1 MLMPDSDTLIQ
12 RYLEQALTEAE
23 AAQLHE
29 MIKADPQLADRL
41 LGQFEVDAMLQATR
55 ASGSLPSRPMVLLP
69 RRRFSFATVAGVAAL
84 AACLT
89 LAGAWLVLLVKR
101 APDEATTASVA
112 VLSRAVN
119 LVWETEAGATV
130 PGAALSP
137 GVLKLKSGLAQ
148 IEFYQG
154 ARVTIEG
161 PAVIELIS
169 SGEASCSQGKLM
181 AHVPAQAKG
190 FSIRT
195 PHGKVVDLGT
205 EFGVAVDD
213 RDTAVHVFKGVVQVQ
228 SVRGGTMELASGQ
241 AVQVADLAERREAD
255 ASVFASLTD
264 LDVRTAASLRTQFEH
279 WQQINLQRHADPT
292 LRLHLDFQD
301 MDELRSLQNHALNR
315 QGVPDASIVGCA
327 WTEGR
332 WPGKRALEF
341 RTVSDRVRLSVPG
354 VYPVLTMTAWVR
366 VSGLDRAFNS
376 LFMCEGWGSRK
387 VHWQITRDGKV
398 RFGAASDAEF
408 NARFVDCDSPPL
420 FTPERFGRW
429 THLALVFDA
438 GRRLVQHYV
447 DGKLVAGVP
456 MPDSAPVRLGVA
468 ELGNWNNPGH
478 DKTAIRNL
486 SGAMDEFALYA
497 RALSAREIAELAK

>member
-1 MLMPDSDTLIQ
+1 MPDPDTLIQ
-12 RYLEQALTEAE
+12 RYLEQALSPDE

-29 MIKADPQLADRL
+29 MLKADPRLGERL
-41 LGQFEVDAMLQATR
+41 LGQFETDAMLRATR
-55 ASGSLPSRPMVLLP
+55 ASGALATRPMVLLP
-69 RRRFSFATVAGVAAL
+69 RRRFSFATVAGVAAM

-89 LAGAWLVLLVKR
+89 LVGAWLVTLVKR

-119 LVWETEAGATV
+119 LVWETEAGAPV

-154 ARVTIEG
+154 ARVLIEG
-161 PAVIELIS
+161 PATIELIS
-169 SGEASCSQGKLM
+169 SGEALCSSGRLI
-181 AHVPAQAKG
+181 AHVPEQAKG
-190 FSIRT
+190 FGIRT
-195 PHGKVVDLGT
+195 PQGKVVDLGT
-205 EFGVAVDD
+205 EFAIAVDAS
-213 RDTAVHVFKGVVQVQ
+213 DTEVHVFKGKVEVQ
-228 SVRGGTMELASGQ
+228 SKVGGTRALGAGE
-241 AVQVADLAERREAD
+241 AVQMADLTRRREAD
-255 ASVFASLTD
+255 ASVFGSLTD

-279 WQQINLQRHADPT
+279 WQQLNARRNDDPA

-315 QGVPDASIVGCA
+315 QSVPDASIVGCA

-354 VYPVLTMTAWVR
+354 LYPVLTMTAWVR

-376 LFMCEGWGSRK
+376 LFMCEGWGNRK

-398 RFGAASDAEF
+398 RFGAAADAESG
-408 NARFVDCDSPPL
+408 ARFVDCDSPPL

-456 MPDSAPVRLGVA
+456 MPDSVPVRLGVA

-497 RALSAREIAELAK
+497 RALSAQEIAEMAK

>member
-1 MLMPDSDTLIQ
+1 MPDPDTLIQ
-12 RYLEQALTEAE
+12 RYLEQSLSADD
-23 AAQLHE
+23 AAQLHG
-29 MIKADPQLADRL
+29 MIKADPRLAERL
-41 LGQFEVDAMLQATR
+41 LGQFEMDAMLGATR
-55 ASGSLPSRPMVLLP
+55 ASGAMASRPMVLVP

-89 LAGAWLVLLVKR
+89 LVGAWLVLLVKR

-112 VLSRAVN
+112 VLTRAVN
-119 LVWETEAGATV
+119 LVWDMDAGAPL

-161 PAVIELIS
+161 PAAIELLS
-169 SGEASCSQGKLM
+169 SGEALCMNGRLI

-190 FSIRT
+190 FSIRV
-195 PHGKVVDLGT
+195 PQGKVVDLGT
-205 EFGVAVDD
+205 EFGLTVDAD
-213 RDTAVHVFKGVVQVQ
+213 DTAVHVFKGSVDVQAKDG
-228 SVRGGTMELASGQ
+228 RTLALRAGE
-241 AVQVADLAERREAD
+241 AVQLADLARPREAD
-255 ASVFASLTD
+255 ATVFASLTD

-279 WQQINLQRHADPT
+279 WQQLNAQRHADPT

-301 MDELRSLQNHALNR
+301 MDELRSLQNHALNS

-354 VYPVLTMTAWVR
+354 VYSALTMTAWVR

-376 LFMCEGWGSRK
+376 LFMCEGWSNRK
-387 VHWQITRDGKV
+387 IHWQITRDGKV
-398 RFGAASDAEF
+398 RFGAASDAESK
-408 NARFVDCDSPPL
+408 ARFVDCDSPPL

-438 GRRLVQHYV
+438 ERRLVQHYV

-456 MPDSAPVRLGVA
+456 MPDSVPVRLGVA

-478 DKTAIRNL
+478 HQTAIRNL

-497 RALSAREIAELAK
+497 RALSAEEIAEQAR